1 MLQKKIE
8 INKFYKTINIQSK
21 SNMELVNNDAIIQT
35 ITCPIT
41 WCVMEDPVQG
51 NDGNTYE
58 RSAIVA
64 ALQIKK
70 ESPITR
76 QPMTMSDLKVNVALR
91 YLCDK
96 YHEMARNVSV
106 PLVTNPLSK
115 PIILDHAIN
124 KNANK
129 LLLTFNVNEESFPK
143 DLSAG
148 HLSQDIVLV
157 IDRSGSM
164 HSQVE
169 AKDRN
174 GQNLENGLSIQD
186 IVNHSAKT
194 VVKTLDAHSR
204 ICIIKFD
211 GAIDIV
217 TPLTYATE
225 PNKVQIMTS
234 IDSIKPG
241 GQTNIWGAIEKALE
255 ILDTREDKSR
265 NSAILM
271 LTDGIP
277 NVSPA
282 QGEVETLKRLRKTK
296 NFTTPIY
303 TFGFGYNLQPTLLY
317 NLAKYSNGGNAHIPD
332 GNMIA
337 TVFCNFIATILCT
350 VVMNLQLHIT
360 PKQTNSASFNNLLVG
375 DFAYSFDPINQ
386 KYIYDIGTVQHQ
398 QERNIV
404 LNFENKLDFTYY
416 YTYTIGG
423 QYYTSTE
430 HSVDADSI
438 AHYARNITSN
448 SHILRAT
455 SVEYIRK
462 MINSNRINNLLS
474 TQASYDELVNL
485 LELNRCV
492 HSQSFVDG
500 LLKNIKGDFANIGQV
515 KLAIDQKYFKR
526 WGEFY
531 LDQLSRSLNQQIKPN
546 FKDEGCMF
554 GGEVFETLVDKSSDI
569 FNSLEAPKPSLV
581 VYSNPQT
588 SGNMFYRGLSSMP
601 SSAPISMASYNDP
614 HGGCVDS
621 YCMIAMFNGTSKRL
635 KDVQKFDIIK
645 SIDENNKIV
654 GAKVLCVVETIIE
667 SGIRNYVSVN
677 DVLITP
683 WHPIKIGLHGKEETW
698 CFPGE
703 LFSTYSYSSSSMI
716 TLVLENHHVMFIN
729 GLKCITLGHN
739 FTNHSKL
746 IHPYYG
752 TNKVIENLMHYFP
765 EDYANGKISVK
776 DSQISYHTTTT
787 NITQSVVYYNTTSLK
802 EPLLVY

>member
-1 MLQKKIE
+1 
-8 INKFYKTINIQSK
+8 
-21 SNMELVNNDAIIQT
+21 MELFNNDTIIQT

-41 WCVMEDPVQG
+41 HCIMKDPVQG

-58 RSAIVA
+58 RSAIVS
-64 ALQIKK
+64 ALAIKQ

-76 QPMTMSDLKVNVALR
+76 QPMRTSDLKVNVALR
-91 YLCDK
+91 FLCDK
-96 YHEMARNVSV
+96 YHQISQSV
-106 PLVTNPLSK
+106 TTQHTQDPSSK
-115 PIILDHAIN
+115 PIILDHAIS
-124 KNANK
+124 KNNNK
-129 LLLTFNVNEESFPK
+129 LLLTFNVNKESFPK

-164 HSQVE
+164 HSPVE

-194 VVKTLDAHSR
+194 VVKTLDSHSR

-211 GAIDIV
+211 NVIDIV
-217 TPLTYATE
+217 TPLMYATE
-225 PNKVQIMTS
+225 TNKVQIMTS
-234 IDSIKPG
+234 IDTIKPG
-241 GQTNIWGAIEKALE
+241 GQTNIWGAVEKALQ
-255 ILDTREDKSR
+255 ILDGRDDKSR

-303 TFGFGYNLQPTLLY
+303 TFGFGYNLQTTLLY

-337 TVFCNFIATILCT
+337 TVFCNFIATILCS

-386 KYIYDIGTVQHQ
+386 KYIYDIGTVQLQ

-404 LNFENKLDFTYY
+404 LNFEDKLDFDYY
-416 YTYTIGG
+416 YTYAIGG
-423 QYYTSTE
+423 QYYTSSV
-430 HSVDADSI
+430 HSVNADSI
-438 AHYARNITSN
+438 ANCANNPALN
-448 SHILRAT
+448 SHIYRTT

-474 TQASYDELVNL
+474 TEATYNDLVKL
-485 LELNRCV
+485 LEENKCS
-492 HSQSFVDG
+492 HSQPFVDG

-515 KLAIDQKYFKR
+515 KLAIDTKYFRR

-546 FKDEGCMF
+546 FKDEACMF
-554 GGEVFETLVDKSSDI
+554 GGEVFEALVDKSSDI
-569 FNSLEAPKPSLV
+569 FNSLEAPRPSLV
-581 VYSNPQT
+581 VHSHAQQN
-588 SGNMFYRGLSSMP
+588 SGNMFYRSLNLAP
-601 SSAPISMASYNDP
+601 QAPISMSCYNDP
-614 HGGCVDS
+614 QGGCVDS
-621 YCMIAMFNGTSKRL
+621 YCKIAMFDGTSKLL

-654 GAKVLCVVETIIE
+654 GAKVLCVLETLIE
-667 SGIRNYVSVN
+667 SGYRDYVN
-677 DVLITP
+677 INGTLITP
-683 WHPIKIGLHGKEETW
+683 WHPVKFGLHGKTETW
-698 CFPGE
+698 WFPGE
-703 LFSTYSYSSSSMI
+703 LFSTYSYPSSSMI
-716 TLVLENHHVMFIN
+716 TLVLENHHVMIIN

-752 TNKVIENLMHYFP
+752 TSKVIENLNYYFP
-765 EDYANGKISVK
+765 EDYAHGKITVK
-776 DSQISYHTTTT
+776 DTHINYKMSG
-787 NITQSVVYYNTTSLK
+787 NITESVVYHSQ
-802 EPLLVY
+802 PLCAY

>member
-1 MLQKKIE
+1 
-8 INKFYKTINIQSK
+8 
-21 SNMELVNNDAIIQT
+21 MELFNDAIIQT

-41 WCVMEDPVQG
+41 CCAMKDPVQG

-58 RSAIVA
+58 RSAIIS
-64 ALQIKK
+64 ALAIKQ

-76 QPMTMSDLKVNVALR
+76 EPMTTSDLKVNVALR
-91 YLCDK
+91 FLCDK
-96 YHEMARNVSV
+96 YHQTVQSK
-106 PLVTNPLSK
+106 TSQSSQTKSKK
-115 PIILDHAIN
+115 PIILDHSIS
-124 KNANK
+124 KNSNN
-129 LLLTFNVNEESFPK
+129 LLLTFNVNKESFPK
-143 DLSAG
+143 DLNEG

-164 HSQVE
+164 HTQVE

-211 GAIDIV
+211 GAIDVV
-217 TPLTYATE
+217 TPLMFATE
-225 PNKVQIMTS
+225 TNKIQIMTS

-277 NVSPA
+277 NISPA
-282 QGEVETLKRLRKTK
+282 QGEVETLKKLRKTK

-303 TFGFGYNLQPTLLY
+303 TFGFGYNLQPSLLY

-337 TVFCNFIATILCT
+337 TVFCNFIATILCS
-350 VVMNLQLHIT
+350 VVMNLQLHVI
-360 PKQTNSASFNNLLVG
+360 PKENNTSCFNNLCVG
-375 DFAYSFDPINQ
+375 DFAYNYDPINQ
-386 KYIYDIGTVQHQ
+386 KYIYDIGTVQLQ

-404 LNFENKLDFTYY
+404 LNYEAKLDFIYY
-416 YTYTIGG
+416 YTYTIEG
-423 QYYTSTE
+423 QLYTSPNV
-430 HSVDADSI
+430 SVTADSI
-438 AHYARNITSN
+438 VHYLTNENMN
-448 SHILRAT
+448 SHIYRTT
-455 SVEYIRK
+455 SVDIIRK
-462 MINSNRINNLLS
+462 MINANRINNLLS
-474 TQASYDELVNL
+474 TQASYDELVKL
-485 LELNRCV
+485 LEENKCAS
-492 HSQSFVDG
+492 SQSFVDG

-515 KLAIDQKYFKR
+515 KLAIDPKYFKR

-531 LDQLSRSLNQQIKPN
+531 LDQLSRSLNQQMKPN

-554 GGEVFETLVDKSSDI
+554 GGAVFEALVDKSSDI
-569 FNSLEAPKPSLV
+569 FNTLEPPKPSLTV
-581 VYSNPQT
+581 HNST
-588 SGNMFYRGLSSMP
+588 SGNVFYRGL
-601 SSAPISMASYNDP
+601 SMASYNDP
-614 HGGCVDS
+614 RGGCVDS
-621 YCMIAMFNGTSKRL
+621 CCTIAMFNGTLKLL
-635 KDVQKFDIIK
+635 KDVKKFDIIK
-645 SIDENNKIV
+645 SINSNNKIV

-667 SGIRNYVSVN
+667 SGYRHYVNVN
-677 DVLITP
+677 GVLITP
-683 WHPIKIGLHGKEETW
+683 WHPIKFGLHGKEETW

-703 LFSTYSYSSSSMI
+703 LFSTFNLPSSSMI

-752 TNKVIENLMHYFP
+752 TNKVIENLMYYFP
-765 EDYANGKISVK
+765 EDYAKGKISVK
-776 DSQISYHTTTT
+776 DSHISYHTTSTST
-787 NITQSVVYYNTTSLK
+787 STITESVVYNTQSLC
-802 EPLLVY
+802 VC

>member
-1 MLQKKIE
+1 
-8 INKFYKTINIQSK
+8 
-21 SNMELVNNDAIIQT
+21 MEHVNNDAVIQT

-41 WCVMEDPVQG
+41 CCVMKDPVQG

-64 ALQIKK
+64 ALQIKQ

-76 QPMTMSDLKVNVALR
+76 QPMTLTDLKVNVALR
-91 YLCDK
+91 FLCDK
-96 YHEMARNVSV
+96 YHEMARNVSA
-106 PLVTNPLSK
+106 PLVAEPLSK
-115 PIILDHAIN
+115 PIILDHAIS

-129 LLLTFNVNEESFPK
+129 LLLTFNVNNESFPK

-194 VVKTLDAHSR
+194 VVQTLDPQSR

-211 GAIDIV
+211 GTIDIV
-217 TPLTYATE
+217 TPLMYATE
-225 PNKVQIMTS
+225 TNKVQIMTS

-255 ILDTREDKSR
+255 ILDTRADKSR

-277 NVSPA
+277 NISPA
-282 QGEVETLKRLRKTK
+282 QGEVETLKKLRKTK

-337 TVFCNFIATILCT
+337 TVFCNFIATILCS
-350 VVMNLQLHIT
+350 VVMNLQLHVI
-360 PKQTNSASFNNLLVG
+360 PKENNSACFNNLCVG
-375 DFAYSFDPINQ
+375 DFAYTYDPINQ
-386 KYIYDIGTVQHQ
+386 KYIYDIGTVQYQ
-398 QERNIV
+398 QERNVV
-404 LNFENKLDFTYY
+404 LNFEDKLDFIYY

-423 QYYTSTE
+423 KLYTS
-430 HSVDADSI
+430 HSVSVNADSI
-438 AHYARNITSN
+438 VHYLTNENMNAHI
-448 SHILRAT
+448 IRA
-455 SVEYIRK
+455 SAVEYIRK
-462 MINSNRINNLLS
+462 MINANRINNLLS
-474 TQASYDELVNL
+474 TQASYDELVKL
-485 LELNRCV
+485 LEENKCAF
-492 HSQSFVDG
+492 SQSFVDG

-554 GGEVFETLVDKSSDI
+554 GGAVFEALVDKSSDI
-569 FNSLEAPKPSLV
+569 FNNLKPPTPSLIV
-581 VYSNPQT
+581 HNT
-588 SGNMFYRGLSSMP
+588 SPSTGNVFYRSLS
-601 SSAPISMASYNDP
+601 SMASYNDP
-614 HGGCVDS
+614 QGGCVDS
-621 YCMIAMFNGTSKRL
+621 YCMINMFNGTSKRL
-635 KDVQKFDIIK
+635 KDVKKFDIVK
-645 SIDENNKIV
+645 SIDKNNKIV

-667 SGIRNYVSVN
+667 SGTRDYVSVN
-677 DVLITP
+677 GVLITP
-683 WHPIKIGLHGKEETW
+683 WHPIKFGLHGKEETW

-703 LFSTYSYSSSSMI
+703 LFSTFKFPSSSMI
-716 TLVLENHHVMFIN
+716 TLVLENHHVMFIG

-752 TNKVIENLMHYFP
+752 TNKVIENLMYYFP

-776 DSQISYHTTTT
+776 DSHISYHTTSTAT
-787 NITQSVVYYNTTSLK
+787 STITESVVYHSQ
-802 EPLLVY
+802 PLVVC

>member
-1 MLQKKIE
+1 
-8 INKFYKTINIQSK
+8 
-21 SNMELVNNDAIIQT
+21 MELFNNDAIIQT

-41 WCVMEDPVQG
+41 HCVMKDPVQG

-58 RSAIVA
+58 RSAIIS
-64 ALQIKK
+64 ALAIKQ

-76 QPMTMSDLKVNVALR
+76 EPMRTSDLKVNVPLR
-91 YLCDK
+91 FLCDK
-96 YHEMARNVSV
+96 YHQTLTSATTQLPS
-106 PLVTNPLSK
+106 SK
-115 PIILDHAIN
+115 PIILDHTIT
-124 KNANK
+124 KNNNK
-129 LLLTFNVNEESFPK
+129 LLLTFNVNNESFPK

-194 VVKTLDAHSR
+194 VVQTLDEHSR

-211 GAIDIV
+211 NVIEV
-217 TPLTYATE
+217 VVPLMRACNA
-225 PNKVQIMTS
+225 NKVQIMES
-234 IDSIKPG
+234 IDTIKPG
-241 GQTNIWGAIEKALE
+241 GQTNIWGALEKAIQ
-255 ILDTREDKSR
+255 ILDGREDKTR

-282 QGEVETLKRLRKTK
+282 HGEVETLKRLRKTK
-296 NFTTPIY
+296 NFTCPIY
-303 TFGFGYNLQPTLLY
+303 TFGFGYNLQTTLLY
-317 NLAKYSNGGNAHIPD
+317 DLAKYSNGGNAHIPD

-337 TVFCNFIATILCT
+337 TVFCNFIATILCS

-386 KYIYDIGTVQHQ
+386 KYIYDIGTVQVQ

-404 LNFENKLDFTYY
+404 LNFEDKLDFDYY
-416 YTYTIGG
+416 YTYAIGG
-423 QYYTSTE
+423 QSYTSPVI
-430 HSVDADSI
+430 SVNADSI
-438 AHYARNITSN
+438 AHYVSNPSLN
-448 SHILRAT
+448 SHIYRAT

-474 TQASYDELVNL
+474 TEANYNQLVKL
-485 LELNRCV
+485 LEENKCS
-492 HSQSFVDG
+492 HSQAFVNG

-515 KLAIDQKYFKR
+515 KLAIDTKYFKR

-554 GGEVFETLVDKSSDI
+554 GGEIFEALVDKSSDI
-569 FNSLEAPKPSLV
+569 FNSLAPPKPSLV
-581 VYSNPQT
+581 VQQT
-588 SGNMFYRGLSSMP
+588 SGNMFYRSLNLAP
-601 SSAPISMASYNDP
+601 QAPISMSSYNDP
-614 HGGCVDS
+614 QGGCIDS
-621 YCMIAMFNGTSKRL
+621 YCMIAMFNGTSKLL
-635 KDVQKFDIIK
+635 KDVKKFDIIK

-654 GAKVLCVVETIIE
+654 GAKVLCVVETLIE
-667 SGIRNYVSVN
+667 SGYRDYANING
-677 DVLITP
+677 VLITP
-683 WHPIKIGLHGKEETW
+683 WHPIKIGLHGKKETW
-698 CFPGE
+698 HFPGE
-703 LFSTYSYSSSSMI
+703 LFSTYSYPSSSMI

-752 TNKVIENLMHYFP
+752 TNKVIENLNYYFP
-765 EDYANGKISVK
+765 EEYAHGKISVK
-776 DSQISYHTTTT
+776 DSHINYKMSG
-787 NITQSVVYYNTTSLK
+787 NITESVVYNCQ
-802 EPLLVY
+802 VVCVC

>member
-1 MLQKKIE
+1 
-8 INKFYKTINIQSK
+8 
-21 SNMELVNNDAIIQT
+21 MELINNDAIIQT

-41 WCVMEDPVQG
+41 CCVMKDPVQG

-58 RSAIVA
+58 RSAIIS
-64 ALQIKK
+64 ALAIKQ

-76 QPMTMSDLKVNVALR
+76 EPMRTSDLKVNVALR
-91 YLCDK
+91 FLCDK
-96 YHEMARNVSV
+96 YHQALTSA
-106 PLVTNPLSK
+106 TTQSSQDILSK
-115 PIILDHAIN
+115 PIILDHNITKHN
-124 KNANK
+124 NK
-129 LLLTFNVNEESFPK
+129 LLLTFNINNESFPK

-194 VVKTLDAHSR
+194 VVQTLDAHSR

-211 GAIDIV
+211 NVIDIV
-217 TPLTYATE
+217 TPLMYATE
-225 PNKVQIMTS
+225 TNKVQIMTS
-234 IDSIKPG
+234 INSIKPG
-241 GQTNIWGAIEKALE
+241 GQTNIWGAVEKALQ
-255 ILDTREDKSR
+255 ILDGRDDKTR

-303 TFGFGYNLQPTLLY
+303 TFGFGYNLQTTLLY
-317 NLAKYSNGGNAHIPD
+317 DLAKYSNGGNAHIPD

-337 TVFCNFIATILCT
+337 TVFCNFIATILCS

-386 KYIYDIGTVQHQ
+386 KYIYDIGTVQVQ

-404 LNFENKLDFTYY
+404 LNFEDKLDFDYY
-416 YTYTIGG
+416 YTYAIGG
-423 QYYTSTE
+423 QSYTSTG
-430 HSVDADSI
+430 HSVNANSI
-438 AHYARNITSN
+438 AHCVNNPAMN
-448 SHILRAT
+448 SHIYRTT

-474 TQASYDELVNL
+474 TEANYNELVKL
-485 LELNRCV
+485 LEENKCST
-492 HSQSFVDG
+492 SQPFVDG

-515 KLAIDQKYFKR
+515 KLAIDTKYFRR

-546 FKDEGCMF
+546 FKDESCMF
-554 GGEVFETLVDKSSDI
+554 GGEVFEALVDKSSDI

-581 VYSNPQT
+581 VHNHAQN
-588 SGNMFYRGLSSMP
+588 SGNVFYRSLSLAP
-601 SSAPISMASYNDP
+601 QVPISMASYNDP

-621 YCMIAMFNGTSKRL
+621 YCAIAMFNGTSKLL
-635 KDVQKFDIIK
+635 KDVKKFDIIK

-654 GAKVLCVVETIIE
+654 GAKVLCVVETLIE
-667 SGIRNYVSVN
+667 SGYMDYANING
-677 DVLITP
+677 VLITP
-683 WHPIKIGLHGKEETW
+683 WHPIKIGLHGKKEDW

-703 LFSTYSYSSSSMI
+703 LFCTYKFPSSSMI

-752 TNKVIENLMHYFP
+752 TNKVIENLMYNFP
-765 EDYANGKISVK
+765 EDYVDGKISVK
-776 DSQISYHTTTT
+776 DTHINYKMLG
-787 NITQSVVYYNTTSLK
+787 NITESVVYHSQAVC
-802 EPLLVY
+802 VY

>member
-1 MLQKKIE
+1 
-8 INKFYKTINIQSK
+8 
-21 SNMELVNNDAIIQT
+21 MELFNNDTIIQT

-41 WCVMEDPVQG
+41 QCVMKDPVQG

-58 RSAIVA
+58 RSAITS
-64 ALQIKK
+64 ALAIKQ

-76 QPMTMSDLKVNVALR
+76 QPMRISDLKVNVALR
-91 YLCDK
+91 FLCDK
-96 YHEMARNVSV
+96 YHQTSQSV
-106 PLVTNPLSK
+106 TTQHNEDPSSN
-115 PIILDHAIN
+115 PIILDHTIS
-124 KNANK
+124 KNNNK

-143 DLSAG
+143 NLSAG

-164 HSQVE
+164 HTQVE

-194 VVKTLDAHSR
+194 IVQTLDTQSR

-211 GAIDIV
+211 NVIDVV
-217 TPLTYATE
+217 TPLMYATE
-225 PNKVQIMTS
+225 INKIQIMTS
-234 IDSIKPG
+234 IDTIKPG
-241 GQTNIWGAIEKALE
+241 GQTNIWGALEKALQ
-255 ILDTREDKSR
+255 ILDGREDKSR

-303 TFGFGYNLQPTLLY
+303 TFGFGYNLQTTLLY

-337 TVFCNFIATILCT
+337 TVFCNFIATILCS

-375 DFAYSFDPINQ
+375 DFAYNYDPINQ
-386 KYIYDIGTVQHQ
+386 KYIYDIGTVQLQ

-404 LNFENKLDFTYY
+404 LNFEDKLDFTYY
-416 YTYTIGG
+416 YTYAIGG
-423 QYYTSTE
+423 KSYTSNVY
-430 HSVDADSI
+430 SVNADSI
-438 AHYARNITSN
+438 ARYVTNIDSN
-448 SHILRAT
+448 SHIYRAT
-455 SVEYIRK
+455 CVEYIRK

-474 TQASYDELVNL
+474 TETNYNELVKL
-485 LELNRCV
+485 LEENKYS
-492 HSQSFVDG
+492 HSQPFVDG

-515 KLAIDQKYFKR
+515 KLAIDTKYFRR

-554 GGEVFETLVDKSSDI
+554 GGEVFEALVDKSSDI
-569 FNSLEAPKPSLV
+569 FNSLEPPTPSLV
-581 VYSNPQT
+581 AQQN
-588 SGNMFYRGLSSMP
+588 SGNMFYRSLA
-601 SSAPISMASYNDP
+601 SSAPISMSCYNDP
-614 HGGCVDS
+614 QGGCVDS
-621 YCMIAMFNGTSKRL
+621 YCKIAMFDGTSKFL
-635 KDVQKFDIIK
+635 KDVKKFDIIK

-654 GAKVLCVVETIIE
+654 GAKVLCVVETLIE
-667 SGIRNYVSVN
+667 SGYRNYVN
-677 DVLITP
+677 INGALITP
-683 WHPIKIGLHGKEETW
+683 WHPIKFGLHGKTETW
-698 CFPGE
+698 WFPGE
-703 LFSTYSYSSSSMI
+703 LFSTYSYPSTSMI
-716 TLVLENHHVMFIN
+716 TLVLENHHVMIIN

-739 FTNHSKL
+739 FTNHTKL

-752 TNKVIENLMHYFP
+752 TNKVIENLMYYFP
-765 EDYANGKISVK
+765 EDYEHGKISVK
-776 DSQISYHTTTT
+776 DSHIGYHTTSTST
-787 NITQSVVYYNTTSLK
+787 STSSITQSVVYYNTTSVK
-802 EPLLVY
+802 EPLVVC

>member
-1 MLQKKIE
+1 
-8 INKFYKTINIQSK
+8 
-21 SNMELVNNDAIIQT
+21 MELFNNDAIVQT

-41 WCVMEDPVQG
+41 CCVMKDPVQG

-58 RSAIVA
+58 RSAIMS
-64 ALQIKK
+64 ALTIKQ

-76 QPMTMSDLKVNVALR
+76 QPMNISDLKVNVALR
-91 YLCDK
+91 FLCDK
-96 YHEMARNVSV
+96 YHQTFKNATTQN
-106 PLVTNPLSK
+106 TQDPLSK
-115 PIILDHAIN
+115 PIILDHTIS
-124 KNANK
+124 KNNDK

-143 DLSAG
+143 NLNTC

-211 GAIDIV
+211 NIIDIV
-217 TPLTYATE
+217 TPLMYATE
-225 PNKVQIMTS
+225 TNKVQIMTS
-234 IDSIKPG
+234 IDTIKPG
-241 GQTNIWGAIEKALE
+241 GQTNIWGAIDKALQ
-255 ILDTREDKSR
+255 ILDSRDDKSR

-337 TVFCNFIATILCT
+337 TVFCNFISTILCS

-375 DFAYSFDPINQ
+375 DFAYNYDPINQ
-386 KYIYDIGTVQHQ
+386 KYIYDIGTVQVQ

-404 LNFENKLDFTYY
+404 LNFKDKLDFDYY
-416 YTYTIGG
+416 YTYAIGG
-423 QYYTSTE
+423 QSYTSIV
-430 HSVDADSI
+430 HSVNADSI
-438 AHYARNITSN
+438 SRYVTNIDSY
-448 SHILRAT
+448 SHIYRAT

-462 MINSNRINNLLS
+462 MINSNRINNILS
-474 TQASYDELVNL
+474 TQANYDELVKL
-485 LELNRCV
+485 LEENKCS
-492 HSQSFVDG
+492 HSQPFVDG

-515 KLAIDQKYFKR
+515 KLAIDTKYFRR

-554 GGEVFETLVDKSSDI
+554 GGEVFEALVDKSSDI
-569 FNSLEAPKPSLV
+569 FNSLEAPTPSLV
-581 VYSNPQT
+581 VQQN
-588 SGNMFYRGLSSMP
+588 SGNMFYRGLNSAP
-601 SSAPISMASYNDP
+601 QAPISMSCYNDP
-614 HGGCVDS
+614 QGGCVDS
-621 YCMIAMFNGTSKRL
+621 YCKIAMFDGTSKLL

-645 SIDENNKIV
+645 SIDQNNKIV
-654 GAKVLCVVETIIE
+654 GAKVLCVLETLIE
-667 SGIRNYVSVN
+667 SGYRDYTNING
-677 DVLITP
+677 VLITP
-683 WHPIKIGLHGKEETW
+683 WHPIKFGLYGKEETW

-703 LFSTYSYSSSSMI
+703 LFSTYSHPSSSMI
-716 TLVLENHHVMFIN
+716 TLVLENHHVMIIN

-739 FTNHSKL
+739 FTNHTKL

-765 EDYANGKISVK
+765 EDFANGKISVK
-776 DSQISYHTTTT
+776 DTHISYHNSPTS
-787 NITQSVVYYNTTSLK
+787 NITQSVIYYNTTCLK
-802 EPLLVY
+802 KPLVAY

>member
-1 MLQKKIE
+1 
-8 INKFYKTINIQSK
+8 
-21 SNMELVNNDAIIQT
+21 MELFNNDTIIQT

-41 WCVMEDPVQG
+41 QCVMKDPVQG

-64 ALQIKK
+64 ALAIKQ

-76 QPMTMSDLKVNVALR
+76 QSMRPSDLKVNVALR
-91 YLCDK
+91 FLCDK
-96 YHEMARNVSV
+96 YHQAFQSATTSQHTQL
-106 PLVTNPLSK
+106 PSSK
-115 PIILDHAIN
+115 PIILDHAIS
-124 KNANK
+124 KNNSK
-129 LLLTFNVNEESFPK
+129 LLLTFNVNNESFPK
-143 DLSAG
+143 DLSSG

-174 GQNLENGLSIQD
+174 GQNMENGLSIQD

-194 VVKTLDAHSR
+194 VVQTLDSHSR

-211 GAIDIV
+211 NIIDIV
-217 TPLTYATE
+217 TPLMYATE
-225 PNKVQIMTS
+225 TNKVQIMSS
-234 IDSIKPG
+234 IDTIKPG
-241 GQTNIWGAIEKALE
+241 GQTNIWGALEKALQ
-255 ILDTREDKSR
+255 ILDGREDKSR

-303 TFGFGYNLQPTLLY
+303 TFGFGYNLQTTLLY

-337 TVFCNFIATILCT
+337 TVFCNFIATILCS

-360 PKQTNSASFNNLLVG
+360 PKQTNSATFSNLLVG

-386 KYIYDIGTVQHQ
+386 KYIYDIGTVQVQ

-404 LNFENKLDFTYY
+404 LNFEDKLDFDYY

-423 QYYTSTE
+423 NSYTS
-430 HSVDADSI
+430 SVISVTPDSI
-438 AHYARNITSN
+438 AHCVNNPSMN
-448 SHILRAT
+448 SHIYRAT

-474 TQASYDELVNL
+474 TEANYNELVKL
-485 LELNRCV
+485 LEENKCS
-492 HSQSFVDG
+492 HSQAFVDG

-515 KLAIDQKYFKR
+515 KLAIDTKYFKR

-581 VYSNPQT
+581 VQQNSA
-588 SGNMFYRGLSSMP
+588 NMFYRGFSSLS
-601 SSAPISMASYNDP
+601 SSAPISMSSYNDP
-614 HGGCVDS
+614 QGGCIDS
-621 YCMIAMFNGTSKRL
+621 YCKIAMFDGTSKLL

-654 GAKVLCVVETIIE
+654 GAKVLCVVETLIE
-667 SGIRNYVSVN
+667 SGYRDYANISG
-677 DVLITP
+677 VLITP
-683 WHPIKIGLHGKEETW
+683 WHPIKIGLHGKKEDW
-698 CFPGE
+698 WFPGE
-703 LFSTYSYSSSSMI
+703 LFSTYSYPSSSMI

-752 TNKVIENLMHYFP
+752 TNKVIENLNHYFP

-776 DSQISYHTTTT
+776 DSHIGYHTTPTST
-787 NITQSVVYYNTTSLK
+787 SNITQSVVYYNTRSLK
-802 EPLLVY
+802 EPLVAY

>member
-1 MLQKKIE
+1 
-8 INKFYKTINIQSK
+8 
-21 SNMELVNNDAIIQT
+21 MELLNNDAIIQT

-41 WCVMEDPVQG
+41 CCVMKDPVQG

-64 ALQIKK
+64 ALQIKQ

-76 QPMTMSDLKVNVALR
+76 EPMRISDLKVNVALR
-91 YLCDK
+91 FLCDK
-96 YHEMARNVSV
+96 YNQTVQNVSGQ
-106 PLVTNPLSK
+106 PNDTKSSK
-115 PIILDHAIN
+115 PIILDHAIT
-124 KNANK
+124 KSANK
-129 LLLTFNVNEESFPK
+129 LLLTFNVNKESFPK

-174 GQNLENGLSIQD
+174 GQNMENGLSIQD

-194 VVKTLDAHSR
+194 VVQTLDQHSR

-211 GAIDIV
+211 NAIDIV
-217 TPLTYATE
+217 TPLMYATE
-225 PNKVQIMTS
+225 TNKVQIMTS

-241 GQTNIWGAIEKALE
+241 GQTNIWGAIEKALQ
-255 ILDTREDKSR
+255 ILDSREDKSR

-277 NVSPA
+277 NISPA

-296 NFTTPIY
+296 NFTNPIY

-337 TVFCNFIATILCT
+337 TVFCNFIATILCS
-350 VVMNLQLHIT
+350 VVMNLQLHVT

-375 DFAYSFDPINQ
+375 DFAYNYDPINQ
-386 KYIYDIGTVQHQ
+386 KYIYDIGTVQYQ

-404 LNFENKLDFTYY
+404 LNFEDKLDFSYY

-423 QYYTSTE
+423 QSYTSTQ
-430 HSVDADSI
+430 HSVNDTTI
-438 AHYARNITSN
+438 AHYARNLTMN
-448 SHILRAT
+448 SHILRTT

-462 MINSNRINNLLS
+462 MINANRINNLLS
-474 TQASYDELVNL
+474 TQANYDELVNL
-485 LELNRCV
+485 LEANRCV
-492 HSQSFVDG
+492 HSQAFVDG

-554 GGEVFETLVDKSSDI
+554 GGEVFEALVDKSSDI

-581 VYSNPQT
+581 VHNT
-588 SGNMFYRGLSSMP
+588 SPSTGNVFYRSLS
-601 SSAPISMASYNDP
+601 PISMASYNDP

-635 KDVQKFDIIK
+635 KDVKKFDIIK
-645 SIDENNKIV
+645 SIDKNNKIV

-667 SGIRNYVSVN
+667 SGTRDYVNVN
-677 DVLITP
+677 GVLITP
-683 WHPIKIGLHGKEETW
+683 WHPIKFGLHGKEETW

-703 LFSTYSYSSSSMI
+703 LFSTFKFPSSSMI
-716 TLVLENHHVMFIN
+716 TLVLENHHVMFIG

-752 TNKVIENLMHYFP
+752 TNKVIENLNHYFP

-776 DSQISYHTTTT
+776 NSHISYHTTSTST
-787 NITQSVVYYNTTSLK
+787 STSTITESVVYNTQSLC
-802 EPLLVY
+802 VC

>member
-1 MLQKKIE
+1 
-8 INKFYKTINIQSK
+8 
-21 SNMELVNNDAIIQT
+21 MELFDNAIIQT

-41 WCVMEDPVQG
+41 CCPMKDPVQG

-64 ALQIKK
+64 ALQIKQ

-76 QPMTMSDLKVNVALR
+76 EPMTLTDLKVNVALR
-91 YLCDK
+91 FLCDK
-96 YHEMARNVSV
+96 YHQTVQSETSQSSQ
-106 PLVTNPLSK
+106 TKSKK
-115 PIILDHAIN
+115 PIILDHSIS
-124 KNANK
+124 KNRNN
-129 LLLTFNVNEESFPK
+129 LLLTFNVNKESFPK
-143 DLSAG
+143 ELNEG

-164 HSQVE
+164 NSQVE

-174 GQNLENGLSIQD
+174 GENLENGLSIQD

-217 TPLTYATE
+217 TPLMFATE
-225 PNKVQIMTS
+225 TNKVQIMTS

-255 ILDTREDKSR
+255 ILDTRADKSR

-282 QGEVETLKRLRKTK
+282 QGEVETLKKLRKTK

-303 TFGFGYNLQPTLLY
+303 TFGFGYNLQPSLLY

-337 TVFCNFIATILCT
+337 TVFCNFIATILCS
-350 VVMNLQLHIT
+350 VVMNLQLHVI
-360 PKQTNSASFNNLLVG
+360 PKENNTSCFNNLCVG
-375 DFAYSFDPINQ
+375 DFAYTYDPINQ
-386 KYIYDIGTVQHQ
+386 KYIYDIGTVQLQ

-404 LNFENKLDFTYY
+404 LNYETKLDFIYY
-416 YTYTIGG
+416 YTYTIEG
-423 QYYTSTE
+423 QLYTSPNV
-430 HSVDADSI
+430 SVTADSI
-438 AHYARNITSN
+438 VHYLTNENMN
-448 SHILRAT
+448 SHIYRTT
-455 SVEYIRK
+455 SVDIIRK
-462 MINSNRINNLLS
+462 MINANRINNLLS
-474 TQASYDELVNL
+474 TQASYDELVKL
-485 LELNRCV
+485 LEENKCAS
-492 HSQSFVDG
+492 SQSFVDG

-515 KLAIDQKYFKR
+515 KLAIDPKYFKR

-546 FKDEGCMF
+546 FKDESCMF
-554 GGEVFETLVDKSSDI
+554 GGAVFEALVDKSSDI
-569 FNSLEAPKPSLV
+569 FNTLKPPTPSLTV
-581 VYSNPQT
+581 HSNTSPS
-588 SGNMFYRGLSSMP
+588 SGNVFYRSL
-601 SSAPISMASYNDP
+601 SMASYNDP
-614 HGGCVDS
+614 RGGCVDS
-621 YCMIAMFNGTSKRL
+621 YCMITMFDGTSKRL
-635 KDVQKFDIIK
+635 KDLQKFDIIK
-645 SIDENNKIV
+645 SIDKNNKIV
-654 GAKVLCVVETIIE
+654 GAKVLCVLETIIE
-667 SGIRNYVSVN
+667 SGFRDYVSVN
-677 DVLITP
+677 GVLITP

-703 LFSTYSYSSSSMI
+703 LFSTFKFPSSSMI

-752 TNKVIENLMHYFP
+752 TNKVLENLNYYFP
-765 EDYANGKISVK
+765 EDYAQGKISVK
-776 DSQISYHTTTT
+776 DSHISYHTTSTT
-787 NITQSVVYYNTTSLK
+787 TSTITESVVYNTQSLC
-802 EPLLVY
+802 VC

>member
-1 MLQKKIE
+1 
-8 INKFYKTINIQSK
+8 
-21 SNMELVNNDAIIQT
+21 MELFNDAIIQT

-41 WCVMEDPVQG
+41 CCAMKDPVQG

-64 ALQIKK
+64 ALQIKQ

-76 QPMTMSDLKVNVALR
+76 QPMTLADLKVNVPLR
-91 YLCDK
+91 FLCDK

-106 PLVTNPLSK
+106 PHVAEPLSK

-129 LLLTFNVNEESFPK
+129 LLLTFNVNNESFPK
-143 DLSAG
+143 DLNAG

-164 HSQVE
+164 QSQVE

-217 TPLTYATE
+217 TPLMFATE

-255 ILDTREDKSR
+255 ILDTRADKSR

-282 QGEVETLKRLRKTK
+282 QGEVETLKKLRKTK

-303 TFGFGYNLQPTLLY
+303 TFGFGYNLQPSLLY

-337 TVFCNFIATILCT
+337 TVFCNFIATILCS
-350 VVMNLQLHIT
+350 VVMNLQLHVI
-360 PKQTNSASFNNLLVG
+360 PKENNTSCFNNLCVG
-375 DFAYSFDPINQ
+375 DFAYTYDPINQ
-386 KYIYDIGTVQHQ
+386 KYIYDIGTVQYQ

-404 LNFENKLDFTYY
+404 LNFEDKLDFVYY

-423 QYYTSTE
+423 QLYTSRSVSVNANSIE
-430 HSVDADSI
+430 HYLTNENMN
-438 AHYARNITSN
+438 AHI
-448 SHILRAT
+448 IRAT
-455 SVEYIRK
+455 SVDIIRK
-462 MINSNRINNLLS
+462 MINANRINNLLS
-474 TQASYDELVNL
+474 TQASYDELVKL
-485 LELNRCV
+485 LEENKCAS
-492 HSQSFVDG
+492 SQSFVDG

-515 KLAIDQKYFKR
+515 KLAIDPKYFKR

-531 LDQLSRSLNQQIKPN
+531 LDQLSRSLNQQMKPN

-554 GGEVFETLVDKSSDI
+554 GGEVFEALVDKSSDI
-569 FNSLEAPKPSLV
+569 FNNLKPPTPSLV
-581 VYSNPQT
+581 VHSATPST
-588 SGNMFYRGLSSMP
+588 GNVIYR
-601 SSAPISMASYNDP
+601 SAASISMSSYNDP
-614 HGGCVDS
+614 RGGCVDS

-645 SIDENNKIV
+645 SIDKNNKIV

-667 SGIRNYVSVN
+667 SNTRDYVSVN
-677 DVLITP
+677 GVLITP
-683 WHPIKIGLHGKEETW
+683 WHPIKFGLHGKEETW

-703 LFSTYSYSSSSMI
+703 LFSTFKFPSSSMI
-716 TLVLENHHVMFIN
+716 TLVLENHHVMFIS

-752 TNKVIENLMHYFP
+752 TNKVLETLKHYFP

-776 DSQISYHTTTT
+776 DSHISYYNNKS
-787 NITQSVVYYNTTSLK
+787 NITESVVYHSQ
-802 EPLLVY
+802 PLVVC

>member
-1 MLQKKIE
+1 MELF
-8 INKFYKTINIQSK
+8 NDAVIQS
-21 SNMELVNNDAIIQT
+21 

-41 WCVMEDPVQG
+41 CCVMTYPVQG

-64 ALQIKK
+64 ALQIKQ

-76 QPMTMSDLKVNVALR
+76 QPMTLTDLKVNVPLR
-91 YLCDK
+91 FLCDK
-96 YHEMARNVSV
+96 YHEMARNVSA
-106 PLVTNPLSK
+106 PLVAEPLSK
-115 PIILDHAIN
+115 PIILDHSIS
-124 KNANK
+124 KNTNK
-129 LLLTFNVNEESFPK
+129 LLLTFNVNKESFPK
-143 DLSAG
+143 DSNEG

-164 HSQVE
+164 NSQVE

-174 GQNLENGLSIQD
+174 GQNMENGLSIQD

-194 VVKTLDAHSR
+194 IVKTLDAHSR

-211 GAIDIV
+211 GTIDIV
-217 TPLTYATE
+217 TPLMFATE
-225 PNKVQIMTS
+225 TNKVQIMTS

-255 ILDTREDKSR
+255 ILDTRADKSR

-282 QGEVETLKRLRKTK
+282 QGEVETLKKLRKTK

-303 TFGFGYNLQPTLLY
+303 TFGFGYNLQPSLLY

-337 TVFCNFIATILCT
+337 TVFCNFIATILCS
-350 VVMNLQLHIT
+350 VVMNLQLHVI
-360 PKQTNSASFNNLLVG
+360 PKENNTSCFNNLCVG
-375 DFAYSFDPINQ
+375 DFAYTYDPINQ
-386 KYIYDIGTVQHQ
+386 KYIYDIGTVQYQ

-404 LNFENKLDFTYY
+404 LNFEDKLDFIYY

-423 QYYTSTE
+423 KLYTSL
-430 HSVDADSI
+430 SVSVNADSI
-438 AHYARNITSN
+438 VHYLTNENMNAHIY
-448 SHILRAT
+448 RAT
-455 SVEYIRK
+455 SVDYIRK
-462 MINSNRINNLLS
+462 MINANRINNLLS
-474 TQASYDELVNL
+474 TQASYDELVKL
-485 LELNRCV
+485 LEENKCAS
-492 HSQSFVDG
+492 SQSFVDG

-515 KLAIDQKYFKR
+515 KLAIDPKYFKR

-531 LDQLSRSLNQQIKPN
+531 LDQLSRSLNQQMKPN

-554 GGEVFETLVDKSSDI
+554 GGAVFEALVDKSSDI
-569 FNSLEAPKPSLV
+569 FNNLKPPTPSLTV
-581 VYSNPQT
+581 HNTSPS
-588 SGNMFYRGLSSMP
+588 SGNIFYRSLT
-601 SSAPISMASYNDP
+601 PISMSSYNDP
-614 HGGCVDS
+614 QGGCVDS

-635 KDVQKFDIIK
+635 KDVQKFDIVK
-645 SIDENNKIV
+645 SIDKNNKIV

-667 SGIRNYVSVN
+667 SGYRDYVNVN
-677 DVLITP
+677 GVLITP
-683 WHPIKIGLHGKEETW
+683 WHPIKFGLHGKEETW

-703 LFSTYSYSSSSMI
+703 LFSTFKFPSSSMI
-716 TLVLENHHVMFIN
+716 TLVLENHHVMFIG

-752 TNKVIENLMHYFP
+752 TNKVIENLMYYFP
-765 EDYANGKISVK
+765 EDYAKGKISVK
-776 DSQISYHTTTT
+776 DSHISYHTTSTS
-787 NITQSVVYYNTTSLK
+787 NITLSVVYYNATSIK
-802 EPLLVY
+802 EPLVAY

>member
-1 MLQKKIE
+1 
-8 INKFYKTINIQSK
+8 
-21 SNMELVNNDAIIQT
+21 MELFNDAIIQT

-41 WCVMEDPVQG
+41 CCAMKDPVQG

-58 RSAIVA
+58 RSAIIS
-64 ALQIKK
+64 ALAIKQ

-76 QPMTMSDLKVNVALR
+76 EPMTTSDLKVNVALR
-91 YLCDK
+91 FLCDK
-96 YHEMARNVSV
+96 YHQTVQSK
-106 PLVTNPLSK
+106 TSQSSQTKSKK
-115 PIILDHAIN
+115 PIILDHSIS
-124 KNANK
+124 KNSNN
-129 LLLTFNVNEESFPK
+129 LLLTFNVNKESFPK
-143 DLSAG
+143 DLNEG

-164 HSQVE
+164 HTQVE

-211 GAIDIV
+211 GAIDVV
-217 TPLTYATE
+217 TPLMFATE
-225 PNKVQIMTS
+225 TNKIQIMTS

-277 NVSPA
+277 NISPA
-282 QGEVETLKRLRKTK
+282 QGEVETLKKLRKTK

-303 TFGFGYNLQPTLLY
+303 TFGFGYNLQPSLLY

-337 TVFCNFIATILCT
+337 TVFCNFIATILCS
-350 VVMNLQLHIT
+350 VVMNLQLHVI
-360 PKQTNSASFNNLLVG
+360 PKENNTSCFNNLCVG
-375 DFAYSFDPINQ
+375 DFAYNYDPINQ
-386 KYIYDIGTVQHQ
+386 KYIYDIGTVQLQ

-404 LNFENKLDFTYY
+404 LNYEAKLDFIYY
-416 YTYTIGG
+416 YTYTIEG
-423 QYYTSTE
+423 QLYTSPNV
-430 HSVDADSI
+430 SVTADSI
-438 AHYARNITSN
+438 VHYLTNENMN
-448 SHILRAT
+448 SHIYRAT
-455 SVEYIRK
+455 SVDIIRK
-462 MINSNRINNLLS
+462 MINANRINNLLS
-474 TQASYDELVNL
+474 TQASYDELVKL
-485 LELNRCV
+485 LEENKCAS
-492 HSQSFVDG
+492 SQSFVDG

-515 KLAIDQKYFKR
+515 KLAIDPKYFKR

-531 LDQLSRSLNQQIKPN
+531 LDQLSRSLNQQMKPN

-554 GGEVFETLVDKSSDI
+554 GGAVFEALVDKSSDI
-569 FNSLEAPKPSLV
+569 FNTLEPPKPSLTV
-581 VYSNPQT
+581 HNST
-588 SGNMFYRGLSSMP
+588 SGNVFYRGL
-601 SSAPISMASYNDP
+601 ASMASYNDP
-614 HGGCVDS
+614 RGGCVDS
-621 YCMIAMFNGTSKRL
+621 CCTIAMFNGTSKRL

-645 SIDENNKIV
+645 SINSNNKIV

-667 SGIRNYVSVN
+667 SGYRHYVNVN
-677 DVLITP
+677 GVLITP
-683 WHPIKIGLHGKEETW
+683 WHPIKFGLHGKEETW

-703 LFSTYSYSSSSMI
+703 LFSTFNLPSSSMI

-752 TNKVIENLMHYFP
+752 TNKVIENLMYYFP
-765 EDYANGKISVK
+765 EDYAKGKISVK
-776 DSQISYHTTTT
+776 DSHISYHTTSTST
-787 NITQSVVYYNTTSLK
+787 STITESVVYNTQSLC
-802 EPLLVY
+802 VC

>member
-1 MLQKKIE
+1 
-8 INKFYKTINIQSK
+8 
-21 SNMELVNNDAIIQT
+21 MELFNNDTIIQT

-41 WCVMEDPVQG
+41 HCVMKDPVQG

-58 RSAIVA
+58 RSAIVS
-64 ALQIKK
+64 ALAIKQ

-76 QPMTMSDLKVNVALR
+76 QPMRTSDLKVNVALR
-91 YLCDK
+91 FLCDK
-96 YHEMARNVSV
+96 YHQTSQSATTQHTQDPS
-106 PLVTNPLSK
+106 SK
-115 PIILDHAIN
+115 PIILDHAIS
-124 KNANK
+124 KNNSK
-129 LLLTFNVNEESFPK
+129 LLLTFNVNNESFPK
-143 DLSAG
+143 DLSAA

-194 VVKTLDAHSR
+194 VVKTLDSNSR

-211 GAIDIV
+211 NVIDIV
-217 TPLTYATE
+217 TPLMYATE
-225 PNKVQIMTS
+225 TNKVQIMTS
-234 IDSIKPG
+234 IDTIKPG
-241 GQTNIWGAIEKALE
+241 GQTNIWGAVEKALQ
-255 ILDTREDKSR
+255 ILDGRDDKSR

-282 QGEVETLKRLRKTK
+282 QGEVETLKRLRKNK

-303 TFGFGYNLQPTLLY
+303 TFGFGYNLQTTLLY

-337 TVFCNFIATILCT
+337 TVFCNFIATILCS

-360 PKQTNSASFNNLLVG
+360 PKQTNCASFNNLLVG

-386 KYIYDIGTVQHQ
+386 KYIYDIGTVQLQ

-404 LNFENKLDFTYY
+404 LNFENKLDFDYY
-416 YTYTIGG
+416 YTYSIGG
-423 QYYTSTE
+423 QYYTSSV
-430 HSVDADSI
+430 HSVNADLI
-438 AHYARNITSN
+438 ANCANNPALN
-448 SHILRAT
+448 SHIYRAT

-462 MINSNRINNLLS
+462 MINSNRINNFLS
-474 TQASYDELVNL
+474 SETTYNELVRL
-485 LELNRCV
+485 LEENKCS
-492 HSQSFVDG
+492 HSQPFVDG

-515 KLAIDQKYFKR
+515 KLAIDTKYFKR

-581 VYSNPQT
+581 VHNHAQQN
-588 SGNMFYRGLSSMP
+588 SGNVFYRSLNLAP
-601 SSAPISMASYNDP
+601 QAPISMASYNDP
-614 HGGCVDS
+614 QGGCVDS
-621 YCMIAMFNGTSKRL
+621 YCKIDMFDGTSKLL

-654 GAKVLCVVETIIE
+654 GAKVLCVLETLIE
-667 SGIRNYVSVN
+667 SGYRNYAN
-677 DVLITP
+677 INGVLITP
-683 WHPIKIGLHGKEETW
+683 WHPVKIGLYGKTETW

-703 LFSTYSYSSSSMI
+703 LFSTYSYPSSSMI
-716 TLVLENHHVMFIN
+716 TLVLENHHVMIIN
-729 GLKCITLGHN
+729 GVKCITLGHN

-752 TNKVIENLMHYFP
+752 TNKVIENLMYYFP
-765 EDYANGKISVK
+765 EDYARGKISVK
-776 DSQISYHTTTT
+776 SKHINYKMSG
-787 NITQSVVYYNTTSLK
+787 NITRCF
-802 EPLLVY
+802 

>member
-1 MLQKKIE
+1 
-8 INKFYKTINIQSK
+8 
-21 SNMELVNNDAIIQT
+21 MELFNNDAIVQT

-41 WCVMEDPVQG
+41 CCVMKDPVQG

-58 RSAIVA
+58 RSAIMS
-64 ALQIKK
+64 ALAIKQ

-76 QPMTMSDLKVNVALR
+76 QPMNVSDLKVNVALR
-91 YLCDK
+91 FLCDK
-96 YHEMARNVSV
+96 YHQTFKNATTQN
-106 PLVTNPLSK
+106 TQDPLSK
-115 PIILDHAIN
+115 PIILDHTIS
-124 KNANK
+124 KNNDK

-143 DLSAG
+143 NLNTC

-211 GAIDIV
+211 NIIDIV
-217 TPLTYATE
+217 TPLMYATE
-225 PNKVQIMTS
+225 TNKVQIMTS
-234 IDSIKPG
+234 IDTIKPG
-241 GQTNIWGAIEKALE
+241 GQTNIWGAIDKALQ
-255 ILDTREDKSR
+255 ILDSRDDKSR

-337 TVFCNFIATILCT
+337 TVFCNFISTILCS

-375 DFAYSFDPINQ
+375 DFAYNYDPINQ
-386 KYIYDIGTVQHQ
+386 KYIYDIGTVQVQ

-404 LNFENKLDFTYY
+404 LNFKDKLDFDYY
-416 YTYTIGG
+416 YTYAIGG
-423 QYYTSTE
+423 QSYTSIV
-430 HSVDADSI
+430 HSVNADSI
-438 AHYARNITSN
+438 SRYITNIDSY
-448 SHILRAT
+448 SHIYRAT

-462 MINSNRINNLLS
+462 MINSNRINNILS
-474 TQASYDELVNL
+474 TQANYDELVKL
-485 LELNRCV
+485 LEENKCS
-492 HSQSFVDG
+492 HSQPFVDG

-515 KLAIDQKYFKR
+515 KLAIDTKYFRR

-554 GGEVFETLVDKSSDI
+554 GGEVFEALVDKSSDI
-569 FNSLEAPKPSLV
+569 FNSLEAPTPSLV
-581 VYSNPQT
+581 VQQN
-588 SGNMFYRGLSSMP
+588 SGNMFYRSLNLAP
-601 SSAPISMASYNDP
+601 QAPISMSCYNDP
-614 HGGCVDS
+614 QGGCIDS
-621 YCMIAMFNGTSKRL
+621 YCKIAMFDGTSKLL

-645 SIDENNKIV
+645 SIDQNNKIV
-654 GAKVLCVVETIIE
+654 GAKVLCVLETLIE
-667 SGIRNYVSVN
+667 SGYRDYTNING
-677 DVLITP
+677 VLITP
-683 WHPIKIGLHGKEETW
+683 WHPIKFGLYGKEETW

-703 LFSTYSYSSSSMI
+703 LFSTYSFPSSSMI
-716 TLVLENHHVMFIN
+716 TLVLENHHVMIIN

-739 FTNHSKL
+739 FTYHPKL

-765 EDYANGKISVK
+765 EDFAHGKISVK
-776 DSQISYHTTTT
+776 DTHISYHNSLTS
-787 NITQSVVYYNTTSLK
+787 NITQSVIYYNTTCLK
-802 EPLLVY
+802 KPLVAY

>member
-1 MLQKKIE
+1 
-8 INKFYKTINIQSK
+8 
-21 SNMELVNNDAIIQT
+21 MELFNNDAIIQT

-41 WCVMEDPVQG
+41 CCVMKDPVQG

-58 RSAIVA
+58 RTAIVA
-64 ALQIKK
+64 ALQIKQ

-76 QPMTMSDLKVNVALR
+76 QPMKISDLKVNVALR
-91 YLCDK
+91 FLCDK
-96 YHEMARNVSV
+96 YHQTLPSV
-106 PLVTNPLSK
+106 TSQHTQDTSSK
-115 PIILDHAIN
+115 PIILDHSISKSN
-124 KNANK
+124 SK
-129 LLLTFNVNEESFPK
+129 LLLTFSVNNESFPK
-143 DLSAG
+143 NLNAG

-194 VVKTLDAHSR
+194 IVKTLDAHSR
-204 ICIIKFD
+204 ICIIQFD
-211 GAIDIV
+211 NAIDIV
-217 TPLTYATE
+217 TPLMYATE
-225 PNKVQIMTS
+225 TNKVQIMTS
-234 IDSIKPG
+234 INSIRPG
-241 GQTNIWGAIEKALE
+241 GQTNIWGAIEKALQ
-255 ILDTREDKSR
+255 ILDTRDDKSR

-277 NVSPA
+277 NISPA

-337 TVFCNFIATILCT
+337 TVFCNFIATILCS
-350 VVMNLQLHIT
+350 VVMNLQLHVT
-360 PKQTNSASFNNLLVG
+360 PKQTNSASFNNLCVG
-375 DFAYSFDPINQ
+375 DFAYNYDPINQ
-386 KYIYDIGTVQHQ
+386 KYIYDIGTVQVQ

-404 LNFENKLDFTYY
+404 LNFEDKLDFTYY

-423 QYYTSTE
+423 NSYTSPNV
-430 HSVDADSI
+430 SVNADSI
-438 AHYARNITSN
+438 EHYVRNITMN
-448 SHILRAT
+448 SHIIRAT

-474 TQASYDELVNL
+474 TQANYDELVNL
-485 LELNRCV
+485 LEANRCA
-492 HSQSFVDG
+492 HSQPFVDG

-515 KLAIDQKYFKR
+515 KLAIDEKYFRR

-554 GGEVFETLVDKSSDI
+554 GGEVFEALVDKSSTI
-569 FNSLEAPKPSLV
+569 FNSLEPPKPSLV
-581 VYSNPQT
+581 VHSSAPS
-588 SGNMFYRGLSSMP
+588 SGNIFYRSLSSMP

-621 YCMIAMFNGTSKRL
+621 YCMIDMFNGTSKRL
-635 KDVQKFDIIK
+635 KDIKKFDIIK

-667 SGIRNYVSVN
+667 SGFRDYVNVN
-677 DVLITP
+677 GVLITP

-703 LFSTYSYSSSSMI
+703 LFSTYKFPSSSMI
-716 TLVLENHHVMFIN
+716 TLVLENHHVMFIG

-752 TNKVIENLMHYFP
+752 TNKVIENLMYYFP
-765 EDYANGKISVK
+765 EDFANGKISVK
-776 DSQISYHTTTT
+776 NSHISYHTNTSNTTET
-787 NITQSVVYYNTTSLK
+787 VTYYNSASLK
-802 EPLLVY
+802 EPLLAY

>member
-1 MLQKKIE
+1 
-8 INKFYKTINIQSK
+8 
-21 SNMELVNNDAIIQT
+21 MELFNNDAIVQT

-41 WCVMEDPVQG
+41 CCIMKDPVQG

-58 RSAIVA
+58 RSAIVS
-64 ALQIKK
+64 ALTIKQ

-76 QPMTMSDLKVNVALR
+76 QPMRISDLKVNVALR
-91 YLCDK
+91 FLCDK
-96 YHEMARNVSV
+96 YHQTLQSV
-106 PLVTNPLSK
+106 TTQSSQDRLNK
-115 PIILDHAIN
+115 PIILDHTIN
-124 KNANK
+124 KNNDK
-129 LLLTFNVNEESFPK
+129 LLLTFNVNKESFPK
-143 DLSAG
+143 DLSEG

-164 HSQVE
+164 HTQVE

-194 VVKTLDAHSR
+194 VVQTLDAHSR

-211 GAIDIV
+211 NVIDIV
-217 TPLTYATE
+217 TPLMYATE
-225 PNKVQIMTS
+225 TNKVQIMTS
-234 IDSIKPG
+234 INSIKPG
-241 GQTNIWGAIEKALE
+241 GQTNIWGAIEKALQ
-255 ILDTREDKSR
+255 ILDGREDKSR

-337 TVFCNFIATILCT
+337 TVFCNFIATILCS

-375 DFAYSFDPINQ
+375 DFAYNYDPINQ
-386 KYIYDIGTVQHQ
+386 KYVYDIGTVQLQ

-404 LNFENKLDFTYY
+404 LNFEDKLDFTYY

-423 QYYTSTE
+423 QYYTSTVY
-430 HSVDADSI
+430 SVNADSI
-438 AHYARNITSN
+438 ANCVNNPSLN
-448 SHILRAT
+448 SQIYRT
-455 SVEYIRK
+455 TCVEYIRK
-462 MINSNRINNLLS
+462 MINATRINNLLS
-474 TQASYDELVNL
+474 TQTNYDELVKL
-485 LELNRCV
+485 LEENKCST
-492 HSQSFVDG
+492 SQPFVDG

-515 KLAIDQKYFKR
+515 KLAIDQKYFRR

-554 GGEVFETLVDKSSDI
+554 GGEVFEALVDKSSDI
-569 FNSLEAPKPSLV
+569 FNSLEAPTPSLV
-581 VYSNPQT
+581 VQQN
-588 SGNMFYRGLSSMP
+588 SGNMFYRGLSSLP
-601 SSAPISMASYNDP
+601 SAPISMASYNDP

-621 YCMIAMFNGTSKRL
+621 YCNIAMFNGTSKLL

-654 GAKVLCVVETIIE
+654 GAKVLCVVETLIE
-667 SGIRNYVSVN
+667 SGTRDYVSVN
-677 DVLITP
+677 GVLITP
-683 WHPIKIGLHGKEETW
+683 WHPIKIGLHGKTETW

-703 LFSTYSYSSSSMI
+703 LFSTFKFPSSSMI

-752 TNKVIENLMHYFP
+752 TNKVIENLNYYFP
-765 EDYANGKISVK
+765 EDYAQGKITVK
-776 DSQISYHTTTT
+776 DTHINYKMSN
-787 NITQSVVYYNTTSLK
+787 NITESVVYHSQALC
-802 EPLLVY
+802 VY

>member
-1 MLQKKIE
+1 
-8 INKFYKTINIQSK
+8 
-21 SNMELVNNDAIIQT
+21 MELFNDAIIQT

-41 WCVMEDPVQG
+41 CCVMKDPVQG

-64 ALQIKK
+64 ALQIKQ

-76 QPMTMSDLKVNVALR
+76 QPMTLSDLKVNVPLR
-91 YLCDK
+91 FLCDK
-96 YHEMARNVSV
+96 YHEMARNVRISHV
-106 PLVTNPLSK
+106 AEPLSK
-115 PIILDHAIN
+115 PIILDHSIS
-124 KNANK
+124 KNSNN
-129 LLLTFNVNEESFPK
+129 LLLTFNVNNDSFPK
-143 DLSAG
+143 DLNKG

-194 VVKTLDAHSR
+194 VVQTLDPQSR

-211 GAIDIV
+211 GTIDIV
-217 TPLTYATE
+217 TPLMYATDT
-225 PNKVQIMTS
+225 NKVQIMTS

-241 GQTNIWGAIEKALE
+241 GQTNIWGAIEKALDV
-255 ILDTREDKSR
+255 LDKREDKSR

-282 QGEVETLKRLRKTK
+282 QGEVETLKKLRKTK
-296 NFTTPIY
+296 NFTCPIY

-337 TVFCNFIATILCT
+337 TVFCNFISTILCS
-350 VVMNLQLHIT
+350 VVMNLQLHII
-360 PKQTNSASFNNLLVG
+360 PNEANSATFSNLCVG
-375 DFAYSFDPINQ
+375 DFAFNYDPINQ
-386 KYIYDIGTVQHQ
+386 KYVYDLGTVQYQ

-404 LNFENKLDFTYY
+404 LNYENKLDFDYY
-416 YTYTIGG
+416 YTYTIGD
-423 QYYTSTE
+423 Q
-430 HSVDADSI
+430 A
-438 AHYARNITSN
+438 ITSPTTSVNATTITQFENSPAIN
-448 SHILRAT
+448 SHIYRVST
-455 SVEYIRK
+455 VEIIRK

-474 TQASYDELVNL
+474 TQAAYDELVKL
-485 LELNRCV
+485 LEENKCV
-492 HSQSFVDG
+492 SSQPFVDG

-554 GGEVFETLVDKSSDI
+554 GGQVFETLVDKSSDI
-569 FNSLEAPKPSLV
+569 FNTLEPPKPSLV
-581 VYSNPQT
+581 VQNT
-588 SGNMFYRGLSSMP
+588 ENVFYRGLA
-601 SSAPISMASYNDP
+601 APISMSSYNDP
-614 HGGCVDS
+614 RGGCVDA
-621 YCMIAMFNGTSKRL
+621 YCMINMFNGTSKLL
-635 KDVQKFDIIK
+635 KDVKKFDIIK
-645 SIDENNKIV
+645 SIDNNNKIV
-654 GAKVLCVVETIIE
+654 GAKVLCVVETMIV
-667 SGIRNYVSVN
+667 SGYREYVNVN
-677 DVLITP
+677 GVLITP
-683 WHPIKIGLHGKEETW
+683 WHPIKYGLHGKKEDW
-698 CFPGE
+698 VFPGE
-703 LFSTYSYSSSSMI
+703 LFSTYNLPSSSMI
-716 TLVLENHHVMFIN
+716 TLVLENHHIMFIN

-739 FTNHSKL
+739 FTHHNKL

-752 TNKVIENLMHYFP
+752 TTKVIENLMHNFP
-765 EDYANGKISVK
+765 EDYKNGKIIVEDNSTSHELV
-776 DSQISYHTTTT
+776 S
-787 NITQSVVYYNTTSLK
+787 NITHNVLYNVNSKPLSVC
-802 EPLLVY
+802 

>member
-1 MLQKKIE
+1 
-8 INKFYKTINIQSK
+8 
-21 SNMELVNNDAIIQT
+21 MELINNDTIIQT

-41 WCVMEDPVQG
+41 QCVMKDPVQG

-58 RSAIVA
+58 RSAIIS
-64 ALQIKK
+64 ALTIKQ

-76 QPMTMSDLKVNVALR
+76 QPMRVSDLKVNVALR
-91 YLCDK
+91 FLCDK
-96 YHEMARNVSV
+96 YHQISQSV
-106 PLVTNPLSK
+106 TTQHTEHPSSK
-115 PIILDHAIN
+115 PIILDHTIS
-124 KNANK
+124 KNNSK

-143 DLSAG
+143 NLSAG
-148 HLSQDIVLV
+148 HLSQDVVLV

-174 GQNLENGLSIQD
+174 GQNMENGLSIQD

-194 VVKTLDAHSR
+194 IVKTLDPHSR

-211 GAIDIV
+211 NIIDIV
-217 TPLTYATE
+217 TPLMYATE
-225 PNKVQIMTS
+225 TNKVQIMTS
-234 IDSIKPG
+234 IDTIKPG
-241 GQTNIWGAIEKALE
+241 GQTNIWGALEKALQ
-255 ILDTREDKSR
+255 ILDGREDKSR

-303 TFGFGYNLQPTLLY
+303 TFGFGYNLQTTLLY

-337 TVFCNFIATILCT
+337 TVFCNFIATILCS

-360 PKQTNSASFNNLLVG
+360 PKRTNSASFNNLLVG
-375 DFAYSFDPINQ
+375 DFAYNFDPINQ
-386 KYIYDIGTVQHQ
+386 KYIYDIGTVQLQ

-404 LNFENKLDFTYY
+404 LNFEDKLDFDYY
-416 YTYTIGG
+416 YTYAIGG
-423 QYYTSTE
+423 QSYTSTG
-430 HSVDADSI
+430 HNVNADSI
-438 AHYARNITSN
+438 ARYVTNIDSN
-448 SHILRAT
+448 SHIYRAT
-455 SVEYIRK
+455 CVEYIRK
-462 MINSNRINNLLS
+462 MINANRINNLLS
-474 TQASYDELVNL
+474 TQASYDELVKL
-485 LELNRCV
+485 LEENKYS
-492 HSQSFVDG
+492 HSQPFVDG

-515 KLAIDQKYFKR
+515 KLAIDTKYFRR

-554 GGEVFETLVDKSSDI
+554 GGEVFEALVDKSSDI
-569 FNSLEAPKPSLV
+569 FNSLEPPTPSLV
-581 VYSNPQT
+581 VQQ
-588 SGNMFYRGLSSMP
+588 SGNMFYRSLP

-621 YCMIAMFNGTSKRL
+621 YCKIAMFDGTSKLL

-654 GAKVLCVVETIIE
+654 GAKVLCVVETLIE
-667 SGIRNYVSVN
+667 SGYRDYVN
-677 DVLITP
+677 INGVLITP
-683 WHPIKIGLHGKEETW
+683 WHPIKFGLHGKTETW
-698 CFPGE
+698 WFPGE
-703 LFSTYSYSSSSMI
+703 LFSTYSYPSSSMI
-716 TLVLENHHVMFIN
+716 TLVLETHHVMFIN

-752 TNKVIENLMHYFP
+752 TNKVIENLMYYFP
-765 EDYANGKISVK
+765 EDYAHGKISVK
-776 DSQISYHTTTT
+776 SKHIGYHTTSTST
-787 NITQSVVYYNTTSLK
+787 STSTSTITHSVVYYNTTSVK
-802 EPLLVY
+802 EPLVIY

>member
-1 MLQKKIE
+1 
-8 INKFYKTINIQSK
+8 
-21 SNMELVNNDAIIQT
+21 MELLNNDAIIQT

-41 WCVMEDPVQG
+41 CCVMKDPVQG

-58 RSAIVA
+58 RSAIIS
-64 ALQIKK
+64 ALAIKQ

-76 QPMTMSDLKVNVALR
+76 EPMRVSDLKVNVALR
-91 YLCDK
+91 FLCDK
-96 YHEMARNVSV
+96 YHQTLASATTQYTQD
-106 PLVTNPLSK
+106 PPSK
-115 PIILDHAIN
+115 PIILDHSIA
-124 KNANK
+124 KSEGK
-129 LLLTFNVNEESFPK
+129 LLLTFNVNKESFPK

-157 IDRSGSM
+157 IDHSGSM

-174 GQNLENGLSIQD
+174 GQNMENGLSIQD

-194 VVKTLDAHSR
+194 VVQTLDQHSR

-211 GAIDIV
+211 NAIDIV
-217 TPLTYATE
+217 TPLMYASET
-225 PNKVQIMTS
+225 NKVQIMTS

-241 GQTNIWGAIEKALE
+241 GQTNIWGAIEKALQ
-255 ILDTREDKSR
+255 ILDSREDKSR

-277 NVSPA
+277 NISPA
-282 QGEVETLKRLRKTK
+282 QGEVETLKKLRKTK
-296 NFTTPIY
+296 NFTNPIY

-337 TVFCNFIATILCT
+337 TVFCNFIATILCS

-360 PKQTNSASFNNLLVG
+360 PKQNNSSSFNNLLVG
-375 DFAYSFDPINQ
+375 DFAYNYDPINQ
-386 KYIYDIGTVQHQ
+386 KYIYDIGTVQYQ

-404 LNFENKLDFTYY
+404 LNFEDKLDFTYY

-423 QYYTSTE
+423 KLYTSTQ
-430 HSVDADSI
+430 HSVNADSI
-438 AHYARNITSN
+438 AHYVNNPALN
-448 SHILRAT
+448 SHIYRAT

-462 MINSNRINNLLS
+462 MINANRINNLLS
-474 TQASYDELVNL
+474 TQASYDELVKL
-485 LELNRCV
+485 LEENRDA
-492 HSQSFVDG
+492 HSQAFVDG

-515 KLAIDQKYFKR
+515 KLAIDQKYFR
-526 WGEFY
+526 HWGEFY

-554 GGEVFETLVDKSSDI
+554 GGEVFEALVDKSSDI
-569 FNSLEAPKPSLV
+569 FNSLEPPKPSLV
-581 VYSNPQT
+581 VHNHAQQN
-588 SGNMFYRGLSSMP
+588 SGNVFYRGLSSLP
-601 SSAPISMASYNDP
+601 SAPISMASYNDP
-614 HGGCVDS
+614 HGGCIDS
-621 YCMIAMFNGTSKRL
+621 YCKIAMFDGTSKLL
-635 KDVQKFDIIK
+635 KDVKKFDIVK
-645 SIDENNKIV
+645 SIDKNNKIV
-654 GAKVLCVVETIIE
+654 GAKVLCVLETLIE
-667 SGIRNYVSVN
+667 SGYRDYVSVN
-677 DVLITP
+677 GILITP
-683 WHPIKIGLHGKEETW
+683 WHPIKYGLYGKEETW

-703 LFSTYSYSSSSMI
+703 LFSTYSYPSSSMI
-716 TLVLENHHVMFIN
+716 TLVLEDHHVMFIG

-752 TNKVIENLMHYFP
+752 TNKVIETLMYYFP
-765 EDYANGKISVK
+765 EDYTQGKISVK
-776 DSQISYHTTTT
+776 DTHINYKMSG
-787 NITQSVVYYNTTSLK
+787 NITESVVYHCQ
-802 EPLLVY
+802 PVCVC

>member
-1 MLQKKIE
+1 
-8 INKFYKTINIQSK
+8 
-21 SNMELVNNDAIIQT
+21 MELFNDAIIQT

-41 WCVMEDPVQG
+41 CCAMKDPVQG

-58 RSAIVA
+58 RSAIIS
-64 ALQIKK
+64 ALAIKQ

-76 QPMTMSDLKVNVALR
+76 EPMTTSDLKVNVALR
-91 YLCDK
+91 FLCDK
-96 YHEMARNVSV
+96 YHQTVQSK
-106 PLVTNPLSK
+106 TSQSSQTKSKK
-115 PIILDHAIN
+115 PIILDHSIS
-124 KNANK
+124 KNSNN
-129 LLLTFNVNEESFPK
+129 LLLTFNVNKESFPK
-143 DLSAG
+143 DLNEG

-164 HSQVE
+164 HTQVE

-211 GAIDIV
+211 GAIDVV
-217 TPLTYATE
+217 TPLMFATE
-225 PNKVQIMTS
+225 TNKIQIMTS

-277 NVSPA
+277 NISPA
-282 QGEVETLKRLRKTK
+282 QGEVETLKKLRKTK

-303 TFGFGYNLQPTLLY
+303 TFGFGYNLQPSLLY

-337 TVFCNFIATILCT
+337 TVFCNFIATILCS
-350 VVMNLQLHIT
+350 VVMNLQLHVI
-360 PKQTNSASFNNLLVG
+360 PKENNTSCFNNLCVG
-375 DFAYSFDPINQ
+375 DFAYNYDPINQ
-386 KYIYDIGTVQHQ
+386 KYIYDIGTVQLQ

-404 LNFENKLDFTYY
+404 LNYEAKLDFIYY
-416 YTYTIGG
+416 YTYTIEG
-423 QYYTSTE
+423 QLYTSPNV
-430 HSVDADSI
+430 SVTADSI
-438 AHYARNITSN
+438 VHYLTNENMN
-448 SHILRAT
+448 SHIYRTT
-455 SVEYIRK
+455 SVDIIRK
-462 MINSNRINNLLS
+462 MINANRINNLLS
-474 TQASYDELVNL
+474 TQASYDELVKL
-485 LELNRCV
+485 LEENKCAS
-492 HSQSFVDG
+492 SQSFVDG

-515 KLAIDQKYFKR
+515 KLAIDPKYFKR

-531 LDQLSRSLNQQIKPN
+531 LDQLSRSLNQQMKPN

-554 GGEVFETLVDKSSDI
+554 GGAVFEALVDKSSDI
-569 FNSLEAPKPSLV
+569 FNTLEPPKPSLTV
-581 VYSNPQT
+581 HNST
-588 SGNMFYRGLSSMP
+588 SGNVFYRGL
-601 SSAPISMASYNDP
+601 SMASYNDP
-614 HGGCVDS
+614 RGGCVDS
-621 YCMIAMFNGTSKRL
+621 CCTIAMFNGTSKRL

-645 SIDENNKIV
+645 SIDSNNKIV

-667 SGIRNYVSVN
+667 SGYRHYVNVN
-677 DVLITP
+677 GVLITP
-683 WHPIKIGLHGKEETW
+683 WHPIKFGLHGKEETW

-703 LFSTYSYSSSSMI
+703 LFSTFNLPSSSMI

-752 TNKVIENLMHYFP
+752 TNKVIENLMYYFP
-765 EDYANGKISVK
+765 EDYAKGKISVK
-776 DSQISYHTTTT
+776 DSHISYHTTSTST
-787 NITQSVVYYNTTSLK
+787 STITESVVYNTQSLC
-802 EPLLVY
+802 VC

>member
-1 MLQKKIE
+1 MFFLIKKIE
-8 INKFYKTINIQSK
+8 IIFIFLK
-21 SNMELVNNDAIIQT
+21 SIYPNTAMELFNNDAIIQT

-41 WCVMEDPVQG
+41 HCVMKDPVQG

-58 RSAIVA
+58 RSAIIS
-64 ALQIKK
+64 ALAIKQ

-76 QPMTMSDLKVNVALR
+76 EPMRTSDLKVNVPLR
-91 YLCDK
+91 FLCDK
-96 YHEMARNVSV
+96 YHQTLTSV
-106 PLVTNPLSK
+106 TTQHPSSK
-115 PIILDHAIN
+115 PIILDHTITKSN
-124 KNANK
+124 SK
-129 LLLTFNVNEESFPK
+129 LLLTFDVNKESFPK

-194 VVKTLDAHSR
+194 VVQTLDEHSR

-211 GAIDIV
+211 NVIDVV
-217 TPLTYATE
+217 TPLMYATE
-225 PNKVQIMTS
+225 ANKVQIMTS
-234 IDSIKPG
+234 INSIKPG
-241 GQTNIWGAIEKALE
+241 GQTNIWGALDKALQ
-255 ILDTREDKSR
+255 ILDGRDDKTR

-303 TFGFGYNLQPTLLY
+303 TFGFGYNLQTTLLY
-317 NLAKYSNGGNAHIPD
+317 DLAKYSNGGNAHIPD

-337 TVFCNFIATILCT
+337 TVFCNFIATILCS

-386 KYIYDIGTVQHQ
+386 KYIYDIGTVQVQ

-404 LNFENKLDFTYY
+404 LNFEDKLDFDYY
-416 YTYTIGG
+416 YTYAIGG
-423 QYYTSTE
+423 QSYTSIR
-430 HSVDADSI
+430 HSVNADSI
-438 AHYARNITSN
+438 AHYVNNPALN
-448 SHILRAT
+448 SHIYRAT

-474 TQASYDELVNL
+474 TEANYNQLVKL
-485 LELNRCV
+485 LEENKCS
-492 HSQSFVDG
+492 HSQTFVNG

-515 KLAIDQKYFKR
+515 KLAIDTKYFKR

-581 VYSNPQT
+581 VHNYAQT
-588 SGNMFYRGLSSMP
+588 SGNMFYRSLNLAP
-601 SSAPISMASYNDP
+601 QAPISMASYNDP

-621 YCMIAMFNGTSKRL
+621 YCTINMFNGTSKLL
-635 KDVQKFDIIK
+635 KDVKKFDIIK

-654 GAKVLCVVETIIE
+654 GAKVLCVVETLIG
-667 SGIRNYVSVN
+667 SGYRDYANI
-677 DVLITP
+677 DGVLITP
-683 WHPIKIGLHGKEETW
+683 WHPIKIGLHGKKETW
-698 CFPGE
+698 HFPGE
-703 LFSTYSYSSSSMI
+703 LFSTFKLPSSSMI

-752 TNKVIENLMHYFP
+752 TNKVIENLNHYFP
-765 EDYANGKISVK
+765 EEYANGKITVQ
-776 DSQISYHTTTT
+776 DSHISYHTKSTSTST
-787 NITQSVVYYNTTSLK
+787 ITEGVVYYNTASLK
-802 EPLLVY
+802 EPLVVY